1 MRNIKKLHPASVRFG
16 LLAAVTMKVAA
27 LHNVSLCFFGTSRS
41 IPMFRIN
48 LLCILVVEDSSTF
61 RSCHIPEE

>member
-1 MRNIKKLHPASVRFG
+1 MFYTTCVKFG
-16 LLAAVTMKVAA
+16 LLTAVTMKAAA
-27 LHNVSLCFFGTSRS
+27 LHDVALCCFGTSRS
-41 IPMFRIN
+41 IPKFLIN